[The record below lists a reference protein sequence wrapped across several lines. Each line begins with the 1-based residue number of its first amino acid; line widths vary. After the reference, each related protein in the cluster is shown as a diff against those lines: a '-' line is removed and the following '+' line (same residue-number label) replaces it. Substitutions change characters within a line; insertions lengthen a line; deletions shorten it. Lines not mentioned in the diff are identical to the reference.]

1 MFKSLFRKK
10 HVEQITS
17 PVNGTVIELAN
28 VPDPVFSQK
37 MMGEGLAVQPAVGNV
52 VAPLDGEIVQL
63 SEETKHAF
71 GIRSENGI
79 EVLVHIGLET
89 VALKGKGFEVLVK
102 EGQKVEKGQPMIQV
116 DLTYIKQHAS
126 SDLVILVITNSQDD
140 RFSLE
145 FLDEQTVLAG
155 QTDLVTVIVK

>member
-17 PVNGTVIELAN
+17 PVNGTVIELAK

-37 MMGEGLAVQPAVGNV
+37 MMGEGLAVQPADGTV
-52 VAPLDGEIVQL
+52 VAPLAGEIVQL
-63 SEETKHAF
+63 SETKHAF
-71 GIRSENGI
+71 GIRSENGV

-89 VALKGKGFEVLVK
+89 VALKGKGFEVFVK
-102 EGQKVEKGQPMIQV
+102 EGEKVEKGQPMIQV
-116 DLTYIKQHAS
+116 DLPYIKEHAS

-140 RFSLE
+140 RFILE
-145 FLDEQTVLAG
+145 LLNEQTVFAG
-155 QTDLVTVIVK
+155 QTDLLTVTVK